1 MARTAGA
8 APGRRT
14 APPGWPA
21 LNSRVHVRVHLPEK
35 LGDRE
40 LELPTRVEDEVDGA
54 LVVAAPT
61 FAGDLH
67 VAVPGLPVA
76 VSWSSDRGRCVVDAV
91 LVRVVRHRVSCW
103 ELEPASDVRTEQ
115 RRRYARVRTSGHV
128 RVLPVPLP
136 DEAGAHRAP
145 ARPALE
151 AAPLQALP
159 ALRRVLRAAADGRGE
174 PPAATP
180 DVPPT
185 AGPAGAAGPA
195 GPGEPAGAVE
205 PELTAAFVDLSEGG
219 ACLRLAEPAWL
230 APGRRVRVLF
240 DLAGGP
246 VDQLAEVVRAAPARD
261 VADRHDVVLAFVE
274 PVPAA
279 DRLRQHV
286 MRTQIDN
293 RRRGDR

>member
-128 RVLPVPLP
+128 RVLPVP
-136 DEAGAHRAP
+136 DETGARRPPAP
-145 ARPALE
+145 PVQPALQ

-159 ALRRVLRAAADGRGE
+159 ALRRALRAAADGRGE
-174 PPAATP
+174 DPAPAAGATGGTTADAGP
-180 DVPPT
+180 DVP
-185 AGPAGAAGPA
+185 
-195 GPGEPAGAVE
+195 VE

-219 ACLRLAEPAWL
+219 ACLRLAEPSWL
-230 APGRRVRVLF
+230 TPGRRVRVLF

-246 VDQLAEVVRAAPARD
+246 VDQLAEVVRVAPARD